1 MQSGGVLACSTAVCG
16 VHGAWRPLRPLLE
29 PCPPAERHRDPWLQ
43 LEQTSHLPGSHGL
56 PSAVRDGHCACG
68 EGWQAQPSSRPSRP
82 LLGRGAPP
90 TMLVGSSARRA
101 HRRGCPRLG
110 PRRAGGGGGRASGR
124 GGGLLE
130 KLSQTRR
137 FRHRQLGR
145 DLRLLTRAPLCDPS
159 TPVWALCVTW
169 ASPRHG
175 DFLTAWGLLVGQTS
189 YTGLRASGVSV
200 PANGAEA
207 APPTFMSQPWTRT
220 PSLLPSQGSSR
231 VTGQPRFHRCRGRS
245 RPEQQ
250 TQKRPLPSSALP
262 HASPVVMLMGTRGL
276 DVLR

>member
-43 LEQTSHLPGSHGL
+43 LEQTSRLPGSHGL

-82 LLGRGAPP
+82 LLGREAPP

-101 HRRGCPRLG
+101 HRRGCPHLG

-124 GGGLLE
+124 GGSLLE

-175 DFLTAWGLLVGQTS
+175 GGRGDFPTAWGLPHSMGTS
-189 YTGLRASGVSV
+189 GWSDFLH
-200 PANGAEA
+200 GAQGFGSEC
-207 APPTFMSQPWTRT
+207 
-220 PSLLPSQGSSR
+220 PSK
-231 VTGQPRFHRCRGRS
+231 RGRS
-245 RPEQQ
+245 RPTHIYVPALDSHTVTSAFSRFQ
-250 TQKRPLPSSALP
+250 PSHRSAQISQVP
-262 HASPVVMLMGTRGL
+262 GEVSS
-276 DVLR
+276 

>member
-1 MQSGGVLACSTAVCG
+1 M
-16 VHGAWRPLRPLLE
+16 
-29 PCPPAERHRDPWLQ
+29 
-43 LEQTSHLPGSHGL
+43 
-56 PSAVRDGHCACG
+56 
-68 EGWQAQPSSRPSRP
+68 
-82 LLGRGAPP
+82 
-90 TMLVGSSARRA
+90 
-101 HRRGCPRLG
+101 
-110 PRRAGGGGGRASGR
+110 
-124 GGGLLE
+124 E

-175 DFLTAWGLLVGQTS
+175 GGRGDFPTAWGLPHSMGTSGWSTS
-189 YTGLRASGVSV
+189 YMGLRASGVSV

-207 APPTFMSQPWTRT
+207 APPTFMSQPWTCT

>member
-1 MQSGGVLACSTAVCG
+1 MSSRA
-16 VHGAWRPLRPLLE
+16 R
-29 PCPPAERHRDPWLQ
+29 
-43 LEQTSHLPGSHGL
+43 
-56 PSAVRDGHCACG
+56 
-68 EGWQAQPSSRPSRP
+68 QPSVAFT
-82 LLGRGAPP
+82 GRGAPFAHSLNRVP
-90 TMLVGSSARRA
+90 LRNDTAIRGCSWNRRRICPVLTGSPVWSGTATVRVGRGGRLSPPRGRRGLCWGVRPPHDARGFVSQALASARLPPFGSSAGRRS
-101 HRRGCPRLG
+101 
-110 PRRAGGGGGRASGR
+110 GGRASGR
-124 GGGLLE
+124 GGTLLE